1 MAFFIGLIRPV
12 EIFIRCYMATKDKY
26 KPFVLPSD
34 FKELETYVQSH
45 KTDLTERV
53 ISSIEFA
60 IKKNLPM
67 VEVFNFKNSD
77 FVITISREA
86 FRDNIQNVYN
96 FYLQEEKYELCGRV
110 KRVELL
116 LDSTVKPKKPNEKK

>member
-1 MAFFIGLIRPV
+1 MAKK
-12 EIFIRCYMATKDKY
+12 EKY

-34 FKELETYVQSH
+34 FKELELYVQSH

-60 IKKNLPM
+60 LEKNLPM

-86 FRDNIQNVYN
+86 FRDNIQNAYN
-96 FYLQEEKYELCGRV
+96 FYLIEEKYELCGRV
-110 KRVELL
+110 KRIESL
-116 LDSTVKPKKPNEKK
+116 LDTTVKPKKPNEKKQK

>member
-1 MAFFIGLIRPV
+1 MAGK
-12 EIFIRCYMATKDKY
+12 TKY

-34 FKELETYVQSH
+34 FKELELYVQSH

-53 ISSIEFA
+53 VSSIEFA
-60 IKKNLPM
+60 IQKNLPM

-96 FYLQEEKYELCGRV
+96 FYLQEEKYELCERV
-110 KRVELL
+110 KHVEML
-116 LDSTVKPKKPNEKK
+116 LDNAVKPKKPNEKE

>member
-1 MAFFIGLIRPV
+1 MAGK
-12 EIFIRCYMATKDKY
+12 TKY

-34 FKELETYVQSH
+34 FKELELYVQSH

-60 IKKNLPM
+60 IQKNLPM

-77 FVITISREA
+77 SPIFNKREVF
-86 FRDNIQNVYN
+86 FRKQLGNYSFSNLIRYF
-96 FYLQEEKYELCGRV
+96 FYIFKIFI
-110 KRVELL
+110 
-116 LDSTVKPKKPNEKK
+116 KPIIDTL

>member
-1 MAFFIGLIRPV
+1 MAIK
-12 EIFIRCYMATKDKY
+12 EKY

-34 FKELETYVQSH
+34 FKELESYVKSY

-86 FRDNIQNVYN
+86 FLDNIQNVYN
-96 FYLQEEKYELCGRV
+96 FYIQEEKYELCKRV
-110 KRVELL
+110 KQIELL
-116 LDSTVKPKKPNEKK
+116 LDSTNKPKKLNEKKQE